1 MNELRETIVN
11 IFAEVL
17 LSPVDELDTSHELA
31 GLGIDSILAAQL
43 SKILSKAVGIKIS
56 PVELFECITIDNLI
70 SYLSEKDIQL
80 SASTSEEVAV
90 AAKPVKEEDRIV
102 IVGMACRFPQSEN
115 VEAYWENLLAAN
127 NCITKTDRWGQAET
141 ERATGGFL
149 EDISLFDS
157 SFFRISPNEARCMD
171 PQQRILLEVVQHAI
185 EDANVSIETLREQSC
200 GVFMTGLPGDYKF
213 EMAKQADKV
222 FSTHSFLGNAFSAL
236 AGRVAYFYD
245 LKGPAINLDTA
256 CSSSLTAIHQ
266 ACMNIQGNSC
276 KAAIVGG
283 VSVFSTTEMFDFSK
297 QSNMAS
303 AQGKCAVFDNNA
315 DGFVP
320 SEGAASIVLMSESE
334 ARRLNLRI
342 YASIEGIEC
351 NHDGQSNG
359 LMAPN
364 SQSQARL
371 IEQTYEKHDLAINEL
386 AYVEAHGT
394 GTKLGDPIEMQ
405 GLTQAFA
412 HLDEDY
418 KCYLGASKAV
428 IGHTLVCSGL
438 ASVIKMVLSF
448 QHRVIPPLPAIKT
461 RNEHIDFKNFELNTS
476 PIPWPTGK
484 PLAAVSAFGF
494 TGSNSHLILKGYD
507 AEVSNESAPTNGP
520 FLFCVSAHSR
530 KSLKLKIEQYLN
542 FAKTLADED
551 LSILS
556 EQLSFSREN
565 FDLRLAVIAETK
577 EEFISGLQQLLENVT
592 NTDAAK
598 VIELQSINSLG
609 MKKSAQLFEWLNKA
623 KISAEY
629 TAFSKTPLTL
639 PAYPFDRQSYWITEK
654 TKAVNLQKEQVADS
668 QKSAILQQLK
678 ESISD
683 LLGYAPE
690 QIETDKPLQSYGIDS
705 LSAIKLLT
713 SFKKIAS
720 ELKPQDLFDFE
731 SLDVLADEIVK
742 LGGADE
748 IEAATSTAAPKE
760 DRIASPQPASVPR
773 SNFQASTPSAVQSN
787 KSMISEYQLTEL
799 EIAGPSSLKWLA
811 TSTGNRSIVLL
822 PPLNTSY
829 LGWAQQLRLMARVG
843 YRIYIPVYP
852 GHMNNEFIA
861 EQFNLETIVNDIY
874 HFVKEELAEEAV
886 PMLGW
891 SLGGCIC
898 MQMAT
903 RYPEII
909 ESMALISAASKFDQD
924 IFDKTI
930 ALHAELE
937 AHQDY
942 LEVVLGNDEPIVQ
955 KIGAG
960 AKLSVLKHY
969 YDFLE
974 SFDLSQQLAMVD
986 VPTLIVAGEKDS
998 VITQKDI
1005 DILRQIPRHDSMILK
1020 GHGHFIPLTAAR
1032 VFNKRIAEF
1041 VVMNERVGSIY

>member
-43 SKILSKAVGIKIS
+43 SKILSKAIGVKIS

-80 SASTSEEVAV
+80 SNATSEEKVVAE
-90 AAKPVKEEDRIV
+90 KPTVEQDRIV

-115 VEAYWENLLAAN
+115 VSAYWKNLLAAN
-127 NCITKTDRWGQAET
+127 NCITKTDRWAQAEA

-185 EDANVSIETLREQSC
+185 EDANVSIETLRNQSC

-236 AGRVAYFYD
+236 AGRIAYFYD

-334 ARRLNLRI
+334 ARRLNLRV

-371 IEQTYEKHDLAINEL
+371 IEQAYEKHDLAINEL

-405 GLTQAFA
+405 GLTQAFSN
-412 HLDEDY
+412 LEEDY

-438 ASVIKMVLSF
+438 ASVIKMLLSF
-448 QHRVIPPLPAIKT
+448 QNKVIPPLPAIET
-461 RNEHIDFKNFELNTS
+461 RNEHIDFKNFQLNTS
-476 PIPWPTGK
+476 PIPWPAEK

-507 AEVSNESAPTNGP
+507 VEPRNESVSNNGP
-520 FLFCVSAHSR
+520 FLFCIAAQSR
-530 KSLKLKIEQYLN
+530 KSLKLKIEQYTN
-542 FAKTLADED
+542 FVKTLANED
-551 LSILS
+551 MAILS
-556 EQLSFSREN
+556 EQLSFGREN
-565 FDLRLAVIAETK
+565 FDLRFAIVAQTKAEL
-577 EEFISGLQQLLENVT
+577 IGGLEQLLENSA
-592 NTDAAK
+592 NADATK
-598 VIELQSINSLG
+598 VIEVQSINLLG
-609 MKKSAQLFEWLNKA
+609 MKKSAQLFEWLNKG
-623 KISAEY
+623 KISEAY
-629 TAFSKTPLTL
+629 TAFSRTPLTL

-654 TKAVNLQKEQVADS
+654 AQVVNLQKERVADS
-668 QKSAILQQLK
+668 QKSMILQQLK

-742 LGGADE
+742 LGGGDA
-748 IEAATSTAAPKE
+748 IENSTAVSSEK
-760 DRIASPQPASVPR
+760 RVASPQIASVPKPTIQ
-773 SNFQASTPSAVQSN
+773 SSIPSAALSN
-787 KSMISEYQLTEL
+787 KAVYSEYQLEEVATKNS
-799 EIAGPSSLKWLA
+799 SSLKWLA
-811 TSTGNRSIVLL
+811 TSTGNRAIVLL

-843 YRIYIPVYP
+843 YQIYIPIYP
-852 GHMNNEFIA
+852 GHMDNAFVA
-861 EQFNLETIVNDIY
+861 EQFKLETIVNDIY
-874 HFVKEELAEEAV
+874 QFVSEDLEQDSV

-898 MQMAT
+898 MQLAN
-903 RYPEII
+903 RHPEVI
-909 ESMALISAASKFDQD
+909 ESMTLISSASKFDED

-930 ALHAELE
+930 ALHSELE

-974 SFDLSQQLAMVD
+974 SFDLSQQLSNVD

-1005 DILRQIPRHDSMILK
+1005 DLLRQIPRHEALILK

-1032 VFNKRIAEF
+1032 VFNKKIAEF